1 MLRCSAGA
9 AAIAVGLTFAGSIG
23 AQPVLAAD
31 YTMAIAHILPEDM
44 NNEVHPAL
52 THFKTPIAR

>member
-9 AAIAVGLTFAGSIG
+9 AAIAVGTFAGSIG
-23 AQPVLAAD
+23 AQPVLAAE